1 MLARYYSAMRS
12 AVARWSVFLVA
23 AVIVAV
29 LGVFLGGWVTDV
41 RGVGAGVTAVTGTV
55 SPLVLAGAFVVVAT
69 AAGVVVGRA
78 SNAAVGL
85 FIVGWG
91 IACLAMRTTGVSD
104 LVFDGASFRA
114 AFTSGIAIFGFA
126 LASSMAVFRMCG
138 PLPDMPRRDEEGRD
152 DSFRPETIARMAAA
166 SLVAIPIVWLVVRN
180 DLRGQAIGGAAFAG
194 AMVAFAMRIVGQGR
208 QPVLIYSLP
217 ILAIVLVQL
226 FGAVPAKPD
235 DAFVAGS
242 ISPLARVMPLDL
254 LGGIFMGVSVG
265 LGLSRSSGQENEV
278 AKA

>member
-1 MLARYYSAMRS
+1 M
-12 AVARWSVFLVA
+12 A

-29 LGVFLGGWVTDV
+29 LGVFLGGWVTDA
-41 RGVGAGVTAVTGTV
+41 RGVGAGVTAVSGTV

-78 SNAAVGL
+78 ANAAVGL
-85 FIVGWG
+85 FVVGWG

-104 LVFDGASFRA
+104 LVFDGASFKT
-114 AFTSGIAIFGFA
+114 AFLNGIAVFGFA
-126 LASSMAVFRMCG
+126 LASSMTVFKMCG
-138 PLPDMPRRDEEGRD
+138 PLPDLPRKDEGGRD
-152 DSFRPETIARMAAA
+152 DSFRPATIARMAVA

-180 DLRGQAIGGAAFAG
+180 DLRGQSIGGSALAG
-194 AMVAFAMRIVGQGR
+194 AVAAFAMRFVGQGR

-217 ILAIVLVQL
+217 ILAVVLAQL
-226 FGAVPAKPD
+226 FGAAPGKPAE
-235 DAFVAGS
+235 AFASGS

-265 LGLSRSSGQENEV
+265 LGLSRPSGHEQDD